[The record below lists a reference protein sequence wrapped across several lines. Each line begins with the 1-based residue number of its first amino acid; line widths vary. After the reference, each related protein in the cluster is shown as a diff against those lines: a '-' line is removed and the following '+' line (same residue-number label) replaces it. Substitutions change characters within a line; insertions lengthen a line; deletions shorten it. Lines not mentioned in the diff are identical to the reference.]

1 MTPAERVRDHVAL
14 WLTKQVRDEQ
24 KIIDRELSPKVLDAP
39 LLARHPLHPP
49 WLHSLPRTIAQGYTA
64 NGGELFNFA
73 HFCIKISA
81 GFLTPRLSLIKR
93 AGIVIKAIGTRVSS
107 LMTPYVQSE
116 AQV

>member
-1 MTPAERVRDHVAL
+1 MS
-14 WLTKQVRDEQ
+14 
-24 KIIDRELSPKVLDAP
+24 KIIDCERGLKMLDVP
-39 LLARHPLHPP
+39 LLTRHPLYPP
-49 WLHSLPRTIAQGYTA
+49 RLHSLPQTIAQGYTE

-93 AGIVIKAIGTRVSS
+93 AGIVIKAIGTRVSF